1 MTNSKWLQLDERA
14 QNILIK
20 NDRGGFTVPTA
31 GLYPYQWNWDSA
43 FAGWGF
49 STFDIERAWQEL
61 ESLFAGQW
69 NNGMVPHILFRS
81 NDPDY
86 FPGPDIWG
94 TEECGPISS
103 SGISQ
108 PPVAATFVRAIWEK
122 DKTCLLYTSP
132 SPRDKRQ
139 SRMPSSA

>member
-1 MTNSKWLQLDERA
+1 MIEAVLPFRQRPLPLSMEL
-14 QNILIK
+14 
-20 NDRGGFTVPTA
+20 
-31 GLYPYQWNWDSA
+31 DSA
-43 FAGWGF
+43 FEAA
-49 STFDIERAWQEL
+49 SLLTLSAWQEL

-69 NNGMVPHILFRS
+69 NTGMVPHILFRS

-86 FPGPDIWG
+86 FPGPDVWG

-122 DKTCLLYTSP
+122 DKTTGNNRLKKYSLSLRP
-132 SPRDKRQ
+132 GISGL
-139 SRMPSSA
+139 